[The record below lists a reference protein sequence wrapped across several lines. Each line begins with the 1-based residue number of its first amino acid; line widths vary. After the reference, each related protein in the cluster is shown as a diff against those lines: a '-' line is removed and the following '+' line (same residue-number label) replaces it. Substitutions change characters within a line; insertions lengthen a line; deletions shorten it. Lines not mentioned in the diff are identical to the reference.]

1 MKTECMVS
9 LKNVGLRYSR
19 SGRNIF
25 GATNQYHALR
35 DISLEICKGETLGII
50 GRNGS
55 GKTSLL
61 KIIAGVLTA
70 DYGQIERTKATI
82 SMLSLQ
88 VGFLPHLTGRENA
101 ILGALLLGKTKKEA
115 RDLLH
120 AVESFA
126 ELDTFFDEPLMTYSS
141 GMKARLGFSVAYYAA
156 ADILLIDEVLGVGD
170 KEFRAKSSEAIK
182 DMMNSRR
189 TVVLVSHSLP
199 TMRELADRVVWV
211 EDGVTKEQGPTEAVL
226 SNYLSA

>member
-1 MKTECMVS
+1 MVS

-35 DISLEICKGETLGII
+35 DISLEIFKGETLGII

-115 RDLLH
+115 RDLLD

-156 ADILLIDEVLGVGD
+156 ADILLIDEV
-170 KEFRAKSSEAIK
+170 
-182 DMMNSRR
+182 
-189 TVVLVSHSLP
+189 
-199 TMRELADRVVWV
+199 
-211 EDGVTKEQGPTEAVL
+211 
-226 SNYLSA
+226 